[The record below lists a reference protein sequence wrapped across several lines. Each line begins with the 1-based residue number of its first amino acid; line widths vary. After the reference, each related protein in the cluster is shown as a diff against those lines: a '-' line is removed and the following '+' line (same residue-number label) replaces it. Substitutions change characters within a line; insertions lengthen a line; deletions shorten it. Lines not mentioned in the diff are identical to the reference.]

1 MLHLSWPEVQR
12 VQTLIAR
19 QQIAPFSYPEV
30 GATRGE
36 FPAGYSVLR
45 SRVELGHGAENYA
58 RAQQAVRNW
67 KMFAIPNVSLYS
79 PGAPIAPGTVIA
91 VGVKHFGFWSLN
103 FCRIVYTI
111 NEDMPILRYGFAY
124 GTLREHF
131 ESGEERFVVEWD
143 RKSDVVSY
151 EIVSFSRPGKILTWL
166 ALPLA
171 RRLQRRFVKE
181 SSAAMRRAVSEGI
194 NT

>member
-1 MLHLSWPEVQR
+1 
-12 VQTLIAR
+12 
-19 QQIAPFSYPEV
+19 
-30 GATRGE
+30 
-36 FPAGYSVLR
+36 
-45 SRVELGHGAENYA
+45 
-58 RAQQAVRNW
+58 
-67 KMFAIPNVSLYS
+67 MFTIPNVSLYW
-79 PGAPIAPGTVIA
+79 PGAPVAPDTVVA

-143 RKSDVVSY
+143 RESDAVSY
-151 EIVSFSRPGKILTWL
+151 EIASFSRPGKILTWL

-171 RRLQRRFVKE
+171 RPLQRRFVKE
-181 SSAAMRRAVSEGI
+181 SSAAMRRAVSEET